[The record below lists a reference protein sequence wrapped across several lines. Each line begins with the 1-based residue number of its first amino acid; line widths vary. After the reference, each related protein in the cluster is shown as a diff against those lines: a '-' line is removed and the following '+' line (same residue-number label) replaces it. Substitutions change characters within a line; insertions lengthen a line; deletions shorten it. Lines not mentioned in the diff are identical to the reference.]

1 VRDFCVGVVLDI
13 YCVGKWGKFSISE
26 IREWNFISL
35 PQLSQGKS
43 LLLALLSSL
52 CQRNFVSD
60 YDVWFTHIN
69 GSLCLFEEKEFWNEF
84 KNAKTSDFLLGRAC
98 KKYKYNGQ
106 SRCFSHIQSK
116 QQTPFLDRVN
126 LKKYWD
132 LTVLHSFYITMCVY
146 VCMCKGIR
154 CFWLGNN

>member
-1 VRDFCVGVVLDI
+1 MGVVLDI

-69 GSLCLFEEKEFWNEF
+69 GSLCLFEEKEF
-84 KNAKTSDFLLGRAC
+84 
-98 KKYKYNGQ
+98 
-106 SRCFSHIQSK
+106 
-116 QQTPFLDRVN
+116 
-126 LKKYWD
+126 
-132 LTVLHSFYITMCVY
+132 
-146 VCMCKGIR
+146 
-154 CFWLGNN
+154 